1 MIHQKVEIRFEKGE
15 AIRFISHHDL
25 MRAIMR
31 AARRAKL
38 PVRLTEGFNPRPR
51 IVFPVALEVGIA
63 SLDEAVEIELNQC
76 LLIEDIAA
84 RLSSSFPPGLTI
96 KAVKELQPQRAG
108 QVPRRIEYRLHLQE
122 AGILLLPQRLLEL
135 MKEPTLP
142 FQREREKHIQSVDLK
157 AALLDLRL
165 DAVGDLIAA
174 VAPGP
179 KGSARPLE
187 ILSLLLNQ
195 PVATLKHVKM
205 TKLSMELEAPPGLS
219 EEALR
224 EREVLMRKAQGSG
237 MIATMAIPE
246 PEPEPELTNPTTEN
260 QEP

>member
-63 SLDEAVEIELNQC
+63 SLDEAVEIELTQC
-76 LLIEDIAA
+76 IPIEDIAA

-96 KAVKELQPQRAG
+96 KAVKELPPQRAG
-108 QVPRRIEYRLHLQE
+108 QTPRRIEYRLHLRE
-122 AGILLLPQRLLEL
+122 AGIQVPQQRLQEL
-135 MKEPTLP
+135 LSQAALP
-142 FQREREKHIQSVDLK
+142 FQREREKHTQAVDLRP
-157 AALLDLRL
+157 AIIDISI
-165 DAVGDLIAA
+165 DADGDLIAA

-179 KGSARPLE
+179 RGSARPLE

-195 PVATLKHVKM
+195 PVSSLKHVKM
-205 TKLSMELEAPPGLS
+205 TKLKMELEAPPGLS

-224 EREVLMRKAQGSG
+224 EREVLLRKAAAQSS
-237 MIATMAIPE
+237 TTIPV
-246 PEPEPELTNPTTEN
+246 TTAPTTESTSPTTAQN
-260 QEP
+260 REA